1 MPVAAER
8 VRAEHQHNNGQA
20 GQGVGEGGALMVS
33 RKVLDERGVFTCD
46 MDELRE
52 QCDEIHSTLTI
63 LATYAD
69 TAQESELLLALQG
82 VARSVMA
89 LRLDVSEID
98 EVLRERG
105 SIVDAHEYLRRQ
117 REQQQGRHLGREVQ

>member
-1 MPVAAER
+1 M
-8 VRAEHQHNNGQA
+8 
-20 GQGVGEGGALMVS
+20 MS

-52 QCDEIHSTLTI
+52 QLDEIHSTLSI
-63 LATYAD
+63 LATHAD
-69 TAQESELLLALQG
+69 SAQDSELLFALQG

-89 LRLDVSEID
+89 LRLDVGEID

-105 SIVDAHEYLRRQ
+105 AIVDAHEVLRRQ
-117 REQQQGRHLGREVQ
+117 REQRKQSHLGEEVQ

>member
-1 MPVAAER
+1 
-8 VRAEHQHNNGQA
+8 
-20 GQGVGEGGALMVS
+20 MVS

-46 MDELRE
+46 MNEVREQFDEL
-52 QCDEIHSTLTI
+52 HSTVTI
-63 LATYAD
+63 LATYAESE
-69 TAQESELLLALQG
+69 QESELMLALQG

-105 SIVDAHEYLRRQ
+105 AIVDAHEVLRRQ
-117 REQQQGRHLGREVQ
+117 REQRDGWHREEEVQ

>member
-1 MPVAAER
+1 
-8 VRAEHQHNNGQA
+8 
-20 GQGVGEGGALMVS
+20 MVS
-33 RKVLDERGVFTCD
+33 RKVLDERGVFACD

-52 QCDEIHSTLTI
+52 QFDEIHGTLTI
-63 LATYAD
+63 LATHAD
-69 TAQESELLLALQG
+69 TAQDSELLLALQG

-105 SIVDAHEYLRRQ
+105 AIVDAHEHLRR
-117 REQQQGRHLGREVQ
+117 RHEQQEGRHLGQEVQ